1 LLPSLFDVRT
11 RWLSPRSLSLHLLLI
26 VWVLGCALAAWWQV
40 DRALAGNQYSYLYAV
55 EWPVFAIAG
64 IFGWWALLHT
74 EPATVEARE
83 ERRAHEQRLRAQA
96 QEQRRDRASEDP
108 ELAAYNDHLAELAA
122 SDRRKGW
129 RH

>member
-1 LLPSLFDVRT
+1 MRT
-11 RWLSPRSLSLHLLLI
+11 RWLSPRSLALHLALV
-26 VWVLGCALAAWWQV
+26 VWFVGCSLAAWWQV
-40 DRALAGNQYSYLYAV
+40 ERALGGNQYSYLYAV
-55 EWPVFAIAG
+55 EWPVFAFAG

-74 EPATVEARE
+74 APPSEEARE
-83 ERRAHEQRLRAQA
+83 ERRAHELQLRAQA
-96 QEQRRDRASEDP
+96 QSQRRDREVEDP

>member
-1 LLPSLFDVRT
+1 MRR
-11 RWLSPRSLSLHLLLI
+11 RWFSPRSLGLHVLL
-26 VWVLGCALAAWWQV
+26 VCWVVGCSLAAWWQV
-40 DRALAGNQYSYLYAV
+40 GRALGGNQYSYLYAV

-64 IFGWWALLHT
+64 VFGWWALLHT
-74 EPATVEARE
+74 EPATEEAKAA
-83 ERRAHEQRLRAQA
+83 RRAHEHQLRAEA
-96 QEQRRDRASEDP
+96 EAQRRDRASEDP